1 MSESVE
7 NAIESIEQINESII
21 EARVLNLKEAKDKE
35 DKDGEQNVH
44 KIIEQI
50 PKDLRFDV
58 QEKYERFKSYGLTE
72 KQLSFELKREVRDL
86 KSAYE
91 DKRFEIPNG
100 SYLRFEIS
108 HLIDTLVNEKI
119 NLTKIRGLGIINF
132 DVNGL
137 KAVNDFAGHEN
148 GTEYLRRIVDKLK
161 NGHTTKDLEDH
172 GVNVFVS
179 SNGGDEFAIILSDD
193 VNLTETKDGQVFIDK
208 MLKYYQEEVSSID
221 MSDSINFSNPEVI
234 QKFDGIEIP
243 ENFKFT
249 ASISGGT
256 ALLEEIFVDEKIF
269 PEIDDVELDYS
280 DQLGKIISGL
290 FKKSDERG
298 REDKKNY
305 KKGLDESNDKN
316 KEFQSAL
323 LKRNTENAEL
333 EGQIRGLKKKLAEL
347 ENK

>member
-119 NLTKIRGLGIINF
+119 NLTRIRGLGLINI

-137 KAVNDFAGHEN
+137 KAINDIVGHEK
-148 GTEYLRRIVDKLK
+148 GTEYLKRIVNTIKS
-161 NGHTTKDLEDH
+161 GHTTKDLEDN
-172 GVNVFVS
+172 GVRVFVS

-193 VNLTETKDGQVFIDK
+193 VNLTEVKNGQIFINK
-208 MLKYYQEEVSSID
+208 ILKYYQEEVNGID
-221 MSDSINFSNPEVI
+221 MSDLIDFTNSEVI
-234 QKFDGIEIP
+234 NKFEGIEIP
-243 ENFKFT
+243 KDYKFM

-256 ALLEEIFVDEKIF
+256 SLLEEVLIDDKIF
-269 PEIDDVELDYS
+269 PEIEEESDYS
-280 DQLGKIISGL
+280 LKLGRIISSL
-290 FKKSDERG
+290 FDKSDKRDKDDKSFFKKNLDVS
-298 REDKKNY
+298 EDI
-305 KKGLDESNDKN
+305 N
-316 KEFQSAL
+316 KHFLSVL
-323 LKRNTENAEL
+323 LKRNAETALLEIEN
-333 EGQIRGLKKKLAEL
+333 RKLKKNYL
-347 ENK
+347 N